1 MSKREY
7 SEKLIQVVG
16 SSLYYYTHMKEI
28 DVTSRHYADFEQLTE
43 GWIKE
48 YRGEW
53 NLNDPIIPL
62 QLNMFKP
69 MVDQIIHQIMEATE
83 DEIQR
88 RFAEQW
94 DRYQN
99 KLDKRAKED

>member
-16 SSLYYYTHMKEI
+16 SSLYYFIHMKEI
-28 DVTSRHYADFEQLTE
+28 DVTSGHYADFEQLGE

-53 NLNDPIIPL
+53 NLDGPIIPL
-62 QLNMFKP
+62 AFNMFKP
-69 MVDQIIHQIMEATE
+69 MVDQMIHSIMDATE
-83 DEIQR
+83 DEIERQV
-88 RFAEQW
+88 AERW
-94 DRYQN
+94 N
-99 KLDKRAKED
+99 KYMENRS